1 MSEFVKQITET
12 IKYLSERSG
21 RKNYTKLLPEGVELP
36 NALRGWLDRKDKKWL
51 RKLYYEGYQKLEA
64 NKVWAELE
72 RQEPEVFQ
80 KLLRLFFPEPI
91 KLRRVYEVLMEWEP
105 NFEPV
110 DLIMLGRRV
119 IEWKDE
125 MPKYDEFYEDYMK
138 LRSGYRNYLSKK
150 ELRRILG
157 RLVKGGVVIH
167 GFKIDPDGTYRY
179 IVKPEPY
186 FHYIPILL
194 HAYIV
199 FILREMFNEEERL
212 EKQRKEAVLFEL
224 FIKALL
230 GEPLPDKKEIKR
242 KLRRKRY

>member
-21 RKNYTKLLPEGVELP
+21 RKHYTKLLPEGVKLP
-36 NALRGWLDRKDKKWL
+36 DALKGWLDRKDRKWL
-51 RKLYYEGYQKLEA
+51 RKLYEGYQKLEA

-138 LRSGYRNYLSKK
+138 LKTKWLSKD
-150 ELRRILG
+150 ELKHIINKLIS
-157 RLVKGGVVIH
+157 GGVVLH
-167 GFKIDPDGTYRY
+167 GWKIEPNGSVLY
-179 IVKPEPY
+179 IVKPLPY
-186 FHYIPILL
+186 FHYMSILL

-212 EKQRKEAVLFEL
+212 EKKRKEAVLYEL
-224 FIKALL
+224 FIDALL
-230 GEPLPDKKEIKR
+230 GYPLPDKKEIKR